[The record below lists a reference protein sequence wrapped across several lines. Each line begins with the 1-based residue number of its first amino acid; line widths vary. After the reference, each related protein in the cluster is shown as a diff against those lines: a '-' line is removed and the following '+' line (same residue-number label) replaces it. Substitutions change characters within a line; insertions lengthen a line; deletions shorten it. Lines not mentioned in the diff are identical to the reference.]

1 MSKLETVSA
10 VRELADR
17 YVDQSAVLDPIFA
30 TSRGV
35 TGHDAEMTDYS
46 PDGHAAR
53 AALDRTT
60 LAQLSQIRPLPEP
73 DRMAADVMRE
83 RLQVAI
89 DQDQAGERLRD
100 LRVIGSPFQS
110 IRECFDLMATATD
123 ADWEVI
129 AARMERVP
137 QALASFESALREG
150 QRRGVVAARR
160 QALVCAD
167 QGATWSGQKTARPFF
182 ETLAAKSDARGMG
195 NATLQRRL
203 IAAARRASEAYAQTT
218 RFLRQEYAPAAAER
232 DAVGPERY
240 TLWARAF
247 LGTAIDLDETYRWA
261 WDELH
266 RIEDR
271 MVSVAGRILPGEAL
285 PAVVH
290 LLETDPARSIE
301 GVDAFRDW
309 LQALMDRT
317 IAELD
322 GAHFDIPEPVK
333 RVEAMIAPPGGAAAM
348 YYTRPSEDFKRP
360 GRTWYP
366 TLGKTRFPLWG
377 EVSTAYHEGVPG
389 HHLQLAQLTY
399 RADELNRFQRVAAF
413 VPGYSEGWALYA
425 ERLMGELGYLQNPA
439 YELGMLRAQAFRA
452 MRVVV
457 DIGVHVGLKIPAN
470 EAYHPAET
478 WSPELMLPFAIEH
491 GHHPEDFLRS
501 EVDRYLGWPG
511 QAICYKVGERAWLA
525 VREQARE
532 REGTAFNLK
541 AFHTRALDLGPM
553 GLAQLGRELGSEVR
567 SV

>member
-1 MSKLETVSA
+1 
-10 VRELADR
+10 
-17 YVDQSAVLDPIFA
+17 
-30 TSRGV
+30 
-35 TGHDAEMTDYS
+35 MTDYS
-46 PDGHAAR
+46 PDGQAAR

-60 LAQLSQIRPLPEP
+60 LAELSQIRLLTEP
-73 DRMAADVMRE
+73 DRVAVEVMRE

-100 LRVIGSPFQS
+100 LRIIGSPFQS
-110 IRECFDLMATATD
+110 IRQCFDLMATSTD

-137 QALASFESALREG
+137 QALASFEAALREG
-150 QRRGVVAARR
+150 QRRGVLAARR

-167 QGATWSGQKTARPFF
+167 QGAAWSGQKTAPPFF
-182 ETLAAKSDARGMG
+182 ETLAARSDARGTDD
-195 NATLQRRL
+195 APLQRRL
-203 IAAARRASEAYAQTT
+203 GAAAQRASEAYAQTT
-218 RFLRQEYAPAAAER
+218 RFLREEYAPGAAER

-271 MVSVAGRILPGEAL
+271 MAVVAGRILPGETL

-290 LLETDPARSIE
+290 LLETDPGRSIE

-317 IAELD
+317 IADLD
-322 GAHFDIPEPVK
+322 GTHFDIPEPVK

-399 RADELNRFQRVAAF
+399 LAATLNRFQRVGAF

-425 ERLMGELGYLQNPA
+425 ERLMGELGYLEDPA

-457 DIGVHVGLKIPAN
+457 DIGVHVGLKVPAN

-491 GHHPEDFLRS
+491 GYEPEDFLRS

-511 QAICYKVGERAWLA
+511 QAICYKVGERVWLA
-525 VREQARE
+525 IREQARQ
-532 REGTAFNLK
+532 RAGTAFNLK
-541 AFHTRALDLGPM
+541 AFHRRALNLGPM